1 MRIAQQAAPGV
12 RHIAHQV
19 AVARKV
25 TAGAARHRALR
36 DVFFHAWQFRHGLIP
51 ELRLQARALAHF
63 AEVPQQPEAGDIRHR
78 PHAVDLCEISA
89 RFIHGAHHFCRKI
102 LMFRAQQRFFLSG
115 GQHAD
120 TQRLGEKEFA
130 TRLGGAVFL
139 HALGWHHAGDGETE
153 NRLRRVD
160 GVAARQRDARLLT
173 RKAPAFHDLARDF
186 RRERVNRP
194 AEDRNRH
201 DRFAAHRVDVAD
213 GVGRSDTAKIERVVH
228 DGHEEIRGAD
238 NARAVAEIVHRRVV
252 ARFVADKQV
261 GVDKLRLIAVQD
273 GFQHFRGNFTTA
285 TCSVAVL
292 GQTNRLLTHGPLL
305 VWSESGDRYR
315 SIKRAYGSARKTGW

>member
-1 MRIAQQAAPGV
+1 MRIAQQTAPGV
-12 RHIAHQV
+12 RHVAHQV
-19 AVARKV
+19 AVAREV

-36 DVFFHAWQFRHGLIP
+36 DVFFHARQFRHSLIP

-63 AEVPQQPEAGDIRHR
+63 AEVAQQPEASHVSHR

-89 RFIHGAHHFCRKI
+89 RFIHGAHDFCRQP
-102 LMFRAQQRFFLSG
+102 LMLRAQQRFFLSG
-115 GQHAD
+115 SQHAD
-120 TQRLGEKEFA
+120 TQRFGEKEFA
-130 TRLGGAVFL
+130 ARLGGTVFL
-139 HALGWHHAGDGETE
+139 HAFGRHDAGDRQAE

-160 GVAARQRDARLLT
+160 GMAARERNARLLT
-173 RKAPAFHDLARDF
+173 RKAAAFHHLARDF

-213 GVGRSDTAKIERVVH
+213 GVGRSDSAKIERVVH
-228 DGHEEIRGAD
+228 DRHEEVRGAD

-305 VWSESGDRYR
+305 VWSESGDRYH
-315 SIKRAYGSARKTGW
+315 SINKARLW